1 MEQIAVHQILE
12 PDDIVRL
19 RDSFA
24 ALIPDSEKA
33 ADIFYTDLF
42 QRAPHVRA
50 LFTTDPFEQG
60 QKFMMML
67 AAIVDGLT
75 RPEKLV
81 ADCQALGRR
90 HVGYGVKAEHFNVV
104 GESLIYALERVLNE
118 KFTPEIRISWVKLY
132 RLVSNCMNE
141 EA

>member
-1 MEQIAVHQILE
+1 MDPTIVHHTLE
-12 PDDIVRL
+12 PEDITRL

-24 ALIPDSEKA
+24 ALIPNSEQA
-33 ADIFYTDLF
+33 ADIFYKDLF

-75 RPEKLV
+75 RPERLV
-81 ADCQALGRR
+81 ADCQALGKR
-90 HVGYGVKAEHFNVV
+90 HVGYGAKPEHFEVV
-104 GESLIYALERVLNE
+104 GESLIYALERILIE
-118 KFTPEIRISWVKLY
+118 KFTPEIRISWVKLFG
-132 RLVSNCMNE
+132 LVSACMIE
-141 EA
+141 EM

>member
-1 MEQIAVHQILE
+1 MDPTTVHQILE

-24 ALIPDSEKA
+24 ALIPHSEEA
-33 ADIFYTDLF
+33 ADLFYTNLF
-42 QRAPHVRA
+42 ERAPQVRV

-67 AAIVDGLT
+67 AAIVDGLS
-75 RPEKLV
+75 RPEKLA
-81 ADCQALGRR
+81 ADCRSLGKR
-90 HVGYGVKAEHFNVV
+90 HVGYGAKPGHFEVV

-118 KFTPEIRISWVKLY
+118 KFTPEIRISWAKLY
-132 RLVSNCMNE
+132 RLVSDCMKE
-141 EA
+141 EL